1 MLYPALGTKEAT
13 SGCACA
19 YGHYELLDVT
29 LLVLGHLCFWARN
42 LGQ

>member
-1 MLYPALGTKEAT
+1 MLYPVLGTKEAT
-13 SGCACA
+13 SGCA

-29 LLVLGHLCFWARN
+29 LLVLGHLCFSGRN